1 MKGLLN
7 KYTFEFLDIQTNK
20 VETKKYSYV
29 LSNKEFLKIRF
40 ENLKPLKIKKYSF
53 YKIMSLVE
61 MYPEENILF
70 LYEKPS
76 LENLKINSTSF
87 NLNNDNNNI
96 INNEKSEAFKKIQ
109 QSIEIN
115 EGNYNQKYLMNK
127 YLMKFFKYIY
137 YIYIILGLIILI
149 HLIFYILSD
158 YFNICLYIFTCFILL
173 IFIFYLSYIGI
184 YKYNG
189 FEKINDEINED
200 DMNKYKN
207 LIYKLNNGIFVL
219 TLINILIIH
228 FKKLETEQ
236 LFNYIKD
243 YMWLM
248 NLINLLILFV
258 SALAIIFFD
267 KLNDVYYTK
276 INMEMENFIS

>member
-40 ENLKPLKIKKYSF
+40 ENLKTLKIKKYSF

-87 NLNNDNNNI
+87 NLNNDNNI
-96 INNEKSEAFKKIQ
+96 HNEKSEAFKKIQ
-109 QSIEIN
+109 QSLEIN

-127 YLMKFFKYIY
+127 YLMTFFKYIY
-137 YIYIILGLIILI
+137 YIYIIFGLIILI

-158 YFNICLYIFTCFILL
+158 YFNICLYIFTCFILI

-184 YKYNG
+184 FKYNG
-189 FEKINDEINED
+189 FEKKNDEINED
-200 DMNKYKN
+200 DINRYKN
-207 LIYKLNNGIFVL
+207 LIYKLNNGIFIL

>member
-20 VETKKYSYV
+20 VETKKYSNV

-40 ENLKPLKIKKYSF
+40 ENLKSLKIKTYSF
-53 YKIMSLVE
+53 YKIMSLIE

-76 LENLKINSTSF
+76 LENLKINSTSS
-87 NLNNDNNNI
+87 NLNYDNNIN
-96 INNEKSEAFKKIQ
+96 NNEKSEAFKKIQ
-109 QSIEIN
+109 QSLEIN
-115 EGNYNQKYLMNK
+115 EGNYNQKYIMNK
-127 YLMKFFKYIY
+127 YLMKFYKYIY

-158 YFNICLYIFTCFILL
+158 YFNICLYIFTCIILL

-189 FEKINDEINED
+189 FEKINDNINED
-200 DMNKYKN
+200 DINRYKK
-207 LIYKLNNGIFVL
+207 LIYNLNNGIFVL

-228 FKKLETEQ
+228 FKKLETEK

-248 NLINLLILFV
+248 NFINLLILFV